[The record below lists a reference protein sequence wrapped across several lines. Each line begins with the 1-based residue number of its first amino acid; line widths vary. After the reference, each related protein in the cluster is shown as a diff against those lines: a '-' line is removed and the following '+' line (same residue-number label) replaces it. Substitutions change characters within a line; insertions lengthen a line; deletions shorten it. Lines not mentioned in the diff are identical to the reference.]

1 MFQCASPKLNLP
13 YPKITHMP
21 DIPNSPTEHM
31 MQEETH
37 YDSVDT
43 PSGTPSLEETLERMS
58 QAIGLSACM
67 NKMLLKRQREEEEE
81 QTGGKKIKN
90 LRNDR
95 VMLEPVNVN
104 KIGKGS
110 KKHY

>member
-1 MFQCASPKLNLP
+1 
-13 YPKITHMP
+13 MP